1 MVGFGRSRKKS
12 KEVLVPTSGPT
23 VTPMESGPTGKEVY
37 LEVLNLIKE
46 DATAG
51 GEAIQKRRRNSTPA
65 IMQQQMDLDLVAE
78 KPKVKLPGVVRADSS
93 EAAEIN
99 ELLKK
104 GSGAVRE
111 RRMSK
116 EALQPLAAR
125 QTPKKDS
132 PKGSS
137 LSPEAAE
144 INRKIQEDRQKRRA
158 SKELQDAEKSALTQA
173 EQKLASMSDEVRR
186 AEEEAEAAAQQHDG
200 NVADARARGAAKAAA
215 ARAGGVFHTKAEWQA
230 LKNAHEAEVAS
241 LEQKISSLQDQLE
254 GKSPGGKSPG
264 GQRGVLA
271 SLGSSFKK
279 NVSTSFKRSK
289 SPGVLRAAGT
299 SLGGL
304 HRQSSSSSL
313 TSASGASFKKL
324 FIKKSQSTSGSPNTK
339 VAFQGEAVVLQTDRE
354 QAAGGDLPPTPSGGT
369 VPPHV
374 R

>member
-12 KEVLVPTSGPT
+12 KEVLVTTSGPT
-23 VTPMESGPTGKEVY
+23 VTPMESGPTGNEVY
-37 LEVLNLIKE
+37 LEVLNLIKD

-51 GEAIQKRRRNSTPA
+51 GEAIQKRRRNSTSV
-65 IMQQQMDLDLVAE
+65 IMRQQMDLTE

-99 ELLKK
+99 ELLRK

-158 SKELQDAEKSALTQA
+158 SKELQDADKSALTQA
-173 EQKLASMSDEVRR
+173 VQKLASMSDEVHR
-186 AEEEAEAAAQQHDG
+186 AEEEAEAAALQHDG

-230 LKNAHEAEVAS
+230 LKNEHEAEVAS
-241 LEQKISSLQDQLE
+241 L
-254 GKSPGGKSPG
+254 
-264 GQRGVLA
+264 
-271 SLGSSFKK
+271 
-279 NVSTSFKRSK
+279 
-289 SPGVLRAAGT
+289 
-299 SLGGL
+299 
-304 HRQSSSSSL
+304 
-313 TSASGASFKKL
+313 GASFKKR

-339 VAFQGEAVVLQTDRE
+339 VAFQGEAVVLQNDRE